1 MPAITVLVASP
12 ERRTRRSCLEL
23 LAEQRGVRVVG
34 DARTGLQTL
43 AMVGM
48 LKPRVLVLDQGLSR
62 DNGRSLLP
70 AIRQRHPGTRVI
82 LLTGADA
89 DAHTLDALSLGARGC
104 LSWDACATFLLAA
117 VKAVDAGEAWVPRKM
132 VAQLMDRLVDLY
144 AVDGPRVSRAGG
156 RSSA

>member
-12 ERRTRRSCLEL
+12 ERATRRSCVEL

-34 DARTGLQTL
+34 EARTGLQTL

-48 LKPRVLVLDQGLSR
+48 LKPRVLLLDQSLSR
-62 DNGRSLLP
+62 DNGRSLMP
-70 AIRQRHPGTRVI
+70 AIRQRHAGTRVI

-89 DAHTLDALSLGARGC
+89 DPQTLDALSLGARGC
-104 LSWDACATFLLAA
+104 LSWDACETFLLAA

-144 AVDGPRVSRAGG
+144 AEGGPRAPRAAGQT
-156 RSSA
+156 SA